1 MGLAG
6 ELKLVTA
13 IRHAN
18 SGAQVID
25 NDNDTYLKL
34 NDPEGAGR
42 LWLGDSGDA
51 TNIYR
56 NTTHKF
62 VNADVST
69 EYMRINSTGVGIG
82 TTSPA
87 RPLHIA
93 STSAMRVPIGTTA
106 QRPTGAVGDF
116 RYNSNDGKFEGY
128 TAAGWGAIAGSGG
141 GSSSTFLVQELT
153 GNGSTTAFTLEKTV
167 TSEDNLI
174 VFNEGVFQRQ
184 DSYAAANT
192 TITFDTA
199 PANGNKLVVYQ
210 METGVVGVAPK
221 IDTMTGD
228 GSDTTLTLST
238 APVNENATFVT
249 IDGVLTSIISKPS
262 STSLAV
268 SYTHLTLP
276 TKA

>member
-1 MGLAG
+1 MLASPLSLTGDFAVDTNVLKVDSTNNRVGINITAPSEALDVVGNMGLAG

-128 TAAGWGAIAGSGG
+128 TADGWGAIAGSGG

-153 GNGSTTAFTLEKTV
+153 GNGSITAFTLEKTV
-167 TSEDNLI
+167 VSEDNLI
-174 VFNEGVFQRQ
+174 VLTKVYSKDKILMQL
-184 DSYAAANT
+184 
-192 TITFDTA
+192 
-199 PANGNKLVVYQ
+199 LVQ
-210 METGVVGVAPK
+210 Q
-221 IDTMTGD
+221 
-228 GSDTTLTLST
+228 
-238 APVNENATFVT
+238 
-249 IDGVLTSIISKPS
+249 
-262 STSLAV
+262 
-268 SYTHLTLP
+268 
-276 TKA
+276 